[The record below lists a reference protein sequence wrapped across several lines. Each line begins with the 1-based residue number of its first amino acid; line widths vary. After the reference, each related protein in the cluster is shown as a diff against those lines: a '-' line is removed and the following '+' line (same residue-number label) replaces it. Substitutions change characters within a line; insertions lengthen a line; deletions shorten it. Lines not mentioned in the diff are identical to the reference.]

1 MQEVYG
7 PELSGFLNPKRKA
20 LPKTGPKKMATI
32 YYDKDADL
40 SQLQGEK
47 IAIVG
52 YGSQG
57 HAHAQ
62 NLKESGLNVV
72 VADLPGSAN
81 WLQAEK
87 DGLEVRTVSEAV
99 EAAQVVMLLIG
110 DNDQPPVYKQDIL
123 PYLTEGKALAVAH
136 GFNIVFNQV
145 IAPPNVDVF
154 MVAPK
159 SPGHLVRR
167 MYQEGN
173 GVPALVAVHQD
184 ATGRCLN
191 RALAYAKGL
200 GCTRAGVIKTT
211 FQEETETDLFGEQA
225 ILCGG
230 TTALI
235 KASFDTLVEAGYQPE
250 IAYFECM
257 HELKLIVDLL
267 YEGGLSWMRY
277 SVSDV
282 AEYGDLTRGPRVI
295 NEQVRSELKKMLA
308 EIQDGSFAL
317 ECINEF
323 RMNRPRM
330 TALKRREEEHLIEKV
345 GKELR
350 SMMSWLKK
358 K

>member
-1 MQEVYG
+1 
-7 PELSGFLNPKRKA
+7 
-20 LPKTGPKKMATI
+20 MATI

-47 IAIVG
+47 IAVVG

-72 VADLPGSAN
+72 VADLPGSPN

-87 DGLEVRTVSEAV
+87 DGLEVKTVA
-99 EAAQVVMLLIG
+99 EAAAEAQVIMLLIG
-110 DNDQPPVYKQDIL
+110 DNDQPPVFQRDIL
-123 PYLTEGKALAVAH
+123 PNLTAGKALAVAH
-136 GFNIVFNQV
+136 GFNIVFNQI
-145 IAPPNVDVF
+145 IAPSDVDVF

-167 MYQEGN
+167 MYQDGK

-184 ATGRCLN
+184 STGRCLK
-191 RALAYAKGL
+191 RALAYARGL
-200 GCTRAGVIKTT
+200 GCTRAGVIATT
-211 FQEETETDLFGEQA
+211 FKEETETDLFGEQA

-295 NEQVRSELKKMLA
+295 NDQVRDELRKMLA

-323 RMNRPRM
+323 HLNRPKM
-330 TALKRREEEHLIEKV
+330 TALKRKEEENLLEKV

-350 SMMSWLKK
+350 SMMPWLKK

>member
-1 MQEVYG
+1 
-7 PELSGFLNPKRKA
+7 
-20 LPKTGPKKMATI
+20 MAVI

-40 SQLQGEK
+40 SFLKDEK
-47 IAIVG
+47 IAILG

-62 NLKESGLNVV
+62 NLRDSGLSVV
-72 VADLPGSAN
+72 VADLPGTPN
-81 WLQAEK
+81 WIQAEK
-87 DGLEVRTVSEAV
+87 DGLEVKTVAEAV
-99 EAAQVVMLLIG
+99 EAAQVIMMLLG
-110 DNDQPPVYKQDIL
+110 DNDQPPVFQKEVL
-123 PYLTEGKALAVAH
+123 PHLKEGKAFAVAH
-136 GFNIVFNQV
+136 GFNILYNQV
-145 IAPPNVDVF
+145 IPPANVDVF

-167 MYQEGN
+167 MYQQGN

-184 ATGRCLN
+184 YTGKCLQ

-200 GCTRAGVIKTT
+200 GSTRAGVIETT

-225 ILCGG
+225 VLCGG
-230 TTALI
+230 VTALI

-267 YEGGLSWMRY
+267 YEGGMSWMRY

-295 NEQVRSELKKMLA
+295 DERVREELKKLLQ
-308 EIQDGSFAL
+308 EIQEGTFAH
-317 ECINEF
+317 ECITEF
-323 RMNRPRM
+323 RMNRPRF
-330 TALKRREEEHLIEKV
+330 TALRRKESQHLIERV

-350 SMMSWLKK
+350 SMMPWLEKK
-358 K
+358 

>member
-1 MQEVYG
+1 
-7 PELSGFLNPKRKA
+7 
-20 LPKTGPKKMATI
+20 MAVI

-40 SQLQGEK
+40 SYLNGEK
-47 IAIVG
+47 IAILG

-62 NLKESGLNVV
+62 NLRDSGLNVV
-72 VADLPGSAN
+72 VADLPGSPN
-81 WLQAEK
+81 WIQAEK
-87 DGLEVRTVSEAV
+87 DGMEIKTVAGAV
-99 EAAQVVMLLIG
+99 EDAQVIMMLLG
-110 DNDQPPVYKQDIL
+110 DNDQPPVFQKEVL
-123 PYLTEGKALAVAH
+123 PHLKEGKALAVAH
-136 GFNIVFNQV
+136 GFNILYNQV
-145 IAPPNVDVF
+145 IPPSHVDVF

-167 MYQEGN
+167 MYQQGN

-184 ATGRCLN
+184 YTGKCLQ
-191 RALAYAKGL
+191 RGLAYAKGL
-200 GCTRAGVIKTT
+200 GATRAGVIKTT

-225 ILCGG
+225 VLCGG
-230 TTALI
+230 VTALI

-295 NEQVRSELKKMLA
+295 DERVRGELKKLLQD
-308 EIQDGSFAL
+308 IQEGVFAQ
-317 ECINEF
+317 ECITEF
-323 RMNRPRM
+323 RMNRPRF
-330 TALKRREEEHLIEKV
+330 TALRRKEAQHLIEKV

-350 SMMSWLKK
+350 SMMPWLEKK
-358 K
+358 

>member
-1 MQEVYG
+1 
-7 PELSGFLNPKRKA
+7 
-20 LPKTGPKKMATI
+20 MAVI

-40 SQLQGEK
+40 SYLKDEK
-47 IAIVG
+47 IAILG

-62 NLKESGLNVV
+62 NLRDSGLSVV
-72 VADLPGSAN
+72 VADLPGTPN
-81 WLQAEK
+81 WIQAEK
-87 DGLEVRTVSEAV
+87 DGLEVKTVAEAV
-99 EAAQVVMLLIG
+99 EAAQVIMMLLG
-110 DNDQPPVYKQDIL
+110 DNDQPPVFQKEVL
-123 PYLTEGKALAVAH
+123 PHLKEGKAFAVAH
-136 GFNIVFNQV
+136 GFNILYNQV
-145 IAPPNVDVF
+145 IPPANVDVF

-167 MYQEGN
+167 MYHQGN

-184 ATGRCLN
+184 YTGKCLQ

-200 GCTRAGVIKTT
+200 GSTRAGVIETT

-225 ILCGG
+225 VLCGG
-230 TTALI
+230 VTALI

-267 YEGGLSWMRY
+267 YEGGMSWMRY

-295 NEQVRSELKKMLA
+295 DERVRGELKKLLQ
-308 EIQDGSFAL
+308 EIQEGLFAH
-317 ECINEF
+317 ECITEF
-323 RMNRPRM
+323 RMNRPRFI
-330 TALKRREEEHLIEKV
+330 ALRRKESQHLIEKV

-350 SMMSWLKK
+350 SMMPWLEKK
-358 K
+358 

>member
-1 MQEVYG
+1 
-7 PELSGFLNPKRKA
+7 
-20 LPKTGPKKMATI
+20 MAVI

-40 SQLQGEK
+40 SFLKDEK
-47 IAIVG
+47 IAILG

-62 NLKESGLNVV
+62 NLRDSGLSVV
-72 VADLPGSAN
+72 VADLPGTPN
-81 WLQAEK
+81 WIQAEK
-87 DGLEVRTVSEAV
+87 DGLEVKTVAEAV
-99 EAAQVVMLLIG
+99 EAAQVIMMLLG
-110 DNDQPPVYKQDIL
+110 DNDQPPVFQKEVL
-123 PYLTEGKALAVAH
+123 PHLKEGKAFAVAH
-136 GFNIVFNQV
+136 GFNILYNQV
-145 IAPPNVDVF
+145 IPPANVDVF

-167 MYQEGN
+167 MYQQGN

-184 ATGRCLN
+184 YTGKCLQ

-200 GCTRAGVIKTT
+200 GSTRAGVIETT

-225 ILCGG
+225 VLCGG
-230 TTALI
+230 VTALI

-267 YEGGLSWMRY
+267 YEGGMSWMRY

-295 NEQVRSELKKMLA
+295 DERVRGELKKLLQ
-308 EIQDGSFAL
+308 EIQDGIFAQ
-317 ECINEF
+317 ECITEF
-323 RMNRPRM
+323 RMNRPRF
-330 TALKRREEEHLIEKV
+330 TALRRKESQHLIEKV

-350 SMMSWLKK
+350 SMMPWLEKK
-358 K
+358 

>member
-1 MQEVYG
+1 
-7 PELSGFLNPKRKA
+7 
-20 LPKTGPKKMATI
+20 MAVI

-40 SQLQGEK
+40 SFLKDEK
-47 IAIVG
+47 IAILG

-62 NLKESGLNVV
+62 NLRDSGLSVV
-72 VADLPGSAN
+72 VADLPGTPN
-81 WLQAEK
+81 WIQAEK
-87 DGLEVRTVSEAV
+87 DGLEVKTVAEAV
-99 EAAQVVMLLIG
+99 EAAQVIMMLLG
-110 DNDQPPVYKQDIL
+110 DNDQPPVFQKEVL
-123 PYLTEGKALAVAH
+123 PHLKEGKAFAVAH
-136 GFNIVFNQV
+136 GFNILYNQV
-145 IAPPNVDVF
+145 IPPANVDVF

-167 MYQEGN
+167 MYQQGN

-184 ATGRCLN
+184 YTGKCLQ

-200 GCTRAGVIKTT
+200 GSTRAGVIETT

-225 ILCGG
+225 VLCGG
-230 TTALI
+230 VTALI

-250 IAYFECM
+250 VAYFECM

-267 YEGGLSWMRY
+267 YEGGMSWMRY

-295 NEQVRSELKKMLA
+295 DERVREELKKLLQ
-308 EIQDGSFAL
+308 EIQEGTFAQ
-317 ECINEF
+317 ECITEF
-323 RMNRPRM
+323 RMNRPRF
-330 TALKRREEEHLIEKV
+330 TALRRKESQHLIERV

-350 SMMSWLKK
+350 SMMPWLEKK
-358 K
+358 

>member
-1 MQEVYG
+1 
-7 PELSGFLNPKRKA
+7 
-20 LPKTGPKKMATI
+20 MAVI

-40 SQLQGEK
+40 SYLKDEK
-47 IAIVG
+47 IAILG

-62 NLKESGLNVV
+62 NLRDSGLSVV
-72 VADLPGSAN
+72 VADLPGTPN
-81 WLQAEK
+81 WIQAEK
-87 DGLEVRTVSEAV
+87 DGLEVKTVAEAV
-99 EAAQVVMLLIG
+99 EAAQVIMMLLG
-110 DNDQPPVYKQDIL
+110 DNDQPPVFQKEVL
-123 PYLTEGKALAVAH
+123 PHLKEGKAFAVAH
-136 GFNIVFNQV
+136 GFNILYNQV
-145 IAPPNVDVF
+145 IPPANVDVF

-167 MYQEGN
+167 MYQQGN

-184 ATGRCLN
+184 YTGKCLQ

-200 GCTRAGVIKTT
+200 GSTRAGVIETT

-225 ILCGG
+225 VLCGG
-230 TTALI
+230 VTALI

-250 IAYFECM
+250 VAYFECM

-267 YEGGLSWMRY
+267 YEGGMSWMRY

-295 NEQVRSELKKMLA
+295 DERVREELKKLLQ
-308 EIQDGSFAL
+308 EIQEGIFAH
-317 ECINEF
+317 ECITEF
-323 RMNRPRM
+323 RMNRPRF
-330 TALKRREEEHLIEKV
+330 TALRRKESQHLIERV

-350 SMMSWLKK
+350 SMMPWLEKK
-358 K
+358 

>member
-1 MQEVYG
+1 
-7 PELSGFLNPKRKA
+7 
-20 LPKTGPKKMATI
+20 MAVI

-40 SQLQGEK
+40 SFLKDEK
-47 IAIVG
+47 IAILG

-62 NLKESGLNVV
+62 NLRDSGLSVV
-72 VADLPGSAN
+72 VADLPGTPN
-81 WLQAEK
+81 WIQAEK
-87 DGLEVRTVSEAV
+87 DGLEVKTVAEAV
-99 EAAQVVMLLIG
+99 EAAQVIMMLLG
-110 DNDQPPVYKQDIL
+110 DNDQPPVFQKEVL
-123 PYLTEGKALAVAH
+123 PHLKEGKAFAVAH
-136 GFNIVFNQV
+136 GFNILYNQV
-145 IAPPNVDVF
+145 IPPANVDVF

-167 MYQEGN
+167 MYQQGN

-184 ATGRCLN
+184 YTGKCLQ

-200 GCTRAGVIKTT
+200 GSTRAGVIETT

-225 ILCGG
+225 VLCGG
-230 TTALI
+230 VTALI

-250 IAYFECM
+250 VAYFECM

-267 YEGGLSWMRY
+267 YEGGMSWMRY

-295 NEQVRSELKKMLA
+295 DERVREELKKLLQ
-308 EIQDGSFAL
+308 EIQEGIFAH
-317 ECINEF
+317 ECITEF
-323 RMNRPRM
+323 RMNRPRF
-330 TALKRREEEHLIEKV
+330 TALRRKESQHLIERV

-350 SMMSWLKK
+350 SMMPWLEKK
-358 K
+358 

>member
-1 MQEVYG
+1 
-7 PELSGFLNPKRKA
+7 
-20 LPKTGPKKMATI
+20 MAVI

-40 SQLQGEK
+40 SFLKDEK
-47 IAIVG
+47 IAILG

-62 NLKESGLNVV
+62 NLRDSGLSVV
-72 VADLPGSAN
+72 VADLPGTPN
-81 WLQAEK
+81 WIQAEK
-87 DGLEVRTVSEAV
+87 DGLEVKTVAEAV
-99 EAAQVVMLLIG
+99 EAAQVIMMLLG
-110 DNDQPPVYKQDIL
+110 DNDQPPVFQKEVL
-123 PYLTEGKALAVAH
+123 PHRKEGKAFAVAH
-136 GFNIVFNQV
+136 GFNILYNQV
-145 IAPPNVDVF
+145 IPPANVDVF

-167 MYQEGN
+167 MYQQGN

-184 ATGRCLN
+184 YTGKCLQ

-200 GCTRAGVIKTT
+200 GSTRAGVIETT

-225 ILCGG
+225 VLCGG
-230 TTALI
+230 VTALI

-267 YEGGLSWMRY
+267 YEGGMSWMRY

-295 NEQVRSELKKMLA
+295 DERVRGELKKLLQ
-308 EIQDGSFAL
+308 EIQEGIFAQ
-317 ECINEF
+317 ECITEF
-323 RMNRPRM
+323 RMNRPRF
-330 TALKRREEEHLIEKV
+330 TALRRKESQHLIEKV

-350 SMMSWLKK
+350 SMMPWLEKK
-358 K
+358 

>member
-1 MQEVYG
+1 
-7 PELSGFLNPKRKA
+7 
-20 LPKTGPKKMATI
+20 MAVI

-40 SQLQGEK
+40 SYLKGEK
-47 IAIVG
+47 IAILG

-62 NLKESGLNVV
+62 NLRDSGLNVV
-72 VADLPGSAN
+72 VADLPGSPN
-81 WLQAEK
+81 WIQAEK
-87 DGLEVRTVSEAV
+87 DGMEIKTVAGAV
-99 EAAQVVMLLIG
+99 EDAQVIMMLLG
-110 DNDQPPVYKQDIL
+110 DNDQPPVFQKEVL
-123 PYLTEGKALAVAH
+123 PHLKEGKALAVAH
-136 GFNIVFNQV
+136 GFNILYNQV
-145 IAPPNVDVF
+145 IPPSHVDVF

-167 MYQEGN
+167 MYQQGN

-184 ATGRCLN
+184 YTGKCLQ
-191 RALAYAKGL
+191 RGLAYAKGL
-200 GCTRAGVIKTT
+200 GATRAGVIKTT

-225 ILCGG
+225 VLCGG
-230 TTALI
+230 VTALI

-295 NEQVRSELKKMLA
+295 DERVRGELKKLLQ
-308 EIQDGSFAL
+308 EIQEGVFAQ
-317 ECINEF
+317 ECITEF
-323 RMNRPRM
+323 RMNRPRF
-330 TALKRREEEHLIEKV
+330 TALRRKEGQHLIEKV

-350 SMMSWLKK
+350 SMMPWLGKK
-358 K
+358 